1 MNQDTWASV
10 DAYFSEKLIRPDD
23 GLEAALRA
31 SDAAGLPAI
40 NISPTHGKLLNV
52 LARTMGARRIL
63 EVGTLGGYS
72 TIWLAR
78 ALPPDGRLITLE
90 LDDHHA
96 AVARANLRAA
106 GVADH
111 VEVRVGRAVE
121 LLAALVSE
129 KQPPFDM
136 VFIDADKP
144 SNLDYLT
151 WALAL
156 TRPGSLIVVDNVV
169 RNGEVVS
176 ATSADASVR
185 GVRRMMDAIAHD
197 PAIRDRVD
205 ATAIQTVGIKGYDGM
220 ALLRVT

>member
-220 ALLRVT
+220 ALLRVI